1 MQPSFVEFVVLYH
14 QRHYLLA
21 PGLACGELGT
31 EKRLSSDFTEPV
43 LS

>member
-1 MQPSFVEFVVLYH
+1 MQPSFVELVALYY

-21 PGLACGELGT
+21 PGLVCGQLGT